1 MKWDTIYTML
11 PLGGLELRQR
21 LDAIFSPLP
30 TGGRGFF
37 VRASASNGLISRLQ
51 AARRHYEQLFQSVDN
66 YDAPPFDERDLQE
79 ADLYEFVS
87 SGVSAVGCGFL
98 FAFALGYGMAPD
110 LPIERYVDLY
120 PRGIVKYFKV
130 WFPSHPVTLRMDQ
143 ILHSMEFNRFQEL
156 RNQLDHRGTIPRTFR
171 QEIGRANQ
179 LPPTLGKPEAEPP
192 AGLPATEMSRESFD
206 PLREWLEMAL
216 ESLVSALESGL
227 SQPPADATSAHKRTA
242 TIAIGNVRGA
252 FDKAME
258 VAKVAVALPESKA
271 ELGKFVGRLN
281 KLLK

>member
-1 MKWDTIYTML
+1 
-11 PLGGLELRQR
+11 
-21 LDAIFSPLP
+21 
-30 TGGRGFF
+30 
-37 VRASASNGLISRLQ
+37 
-51 AARRHYEQLFQSVDN
+51 
-66 YDAPPFDERDLQE
+66 
-79 ADLYEFVS
+79 
-87 SGVSAVGCGFL
+87 
-98 FAFALGYGMAPD
+98 
-110 LPIERYVDLY
+110 
-120 PRGIVKYFKV
+120 
-130 WFPSHPVTLRMDQ
+130 
-143 ILHSMEFNRFQEL
+143 
-156 RNQLDHRGTIPRTFR
+156 
-171 QEIGRANQ
+171 
-179 LPPTLGKPEAEPP
+179 
-192 AGLPATEMSRESFD
+192 MSRESFD